1 MFKRAG
7 AIATGKRKKHIS
19 PKPRRAHQEEIP
31 PMTTTTTT
39 TTPTTASTTSTTT
52 TKSSEPVTG
61 VNKTEEPVK
70 EVDAPEG
77 DSNVIEIDELLA
89 EATER
94 QEVLPDGSTPDGDS
108 DKHAEE
114 CANITEPP
122 TEEEPSV
129 ASQLMTSEVEGDNL
143 SVEGMIMSED
153 EREAVCDAPSV
164 QLVRVTLHALVS
176 NNLLIFILHVHLIKL
191 AWFLW
196 FNLWHVCMSESVKM
210 ACTGL
215 DTPILCLILQLQQQC

>member
-1 MFKRAG
+1 
-7 AIATGKRKKHIS
+7 
-19 PKPRRAHQEEIP
+19 
-31 PMTTTTTT
+31 MTTTTTAT
-39 TTPTTASTTSTTT
+39 IPTTALTTAATTT
-52 TKSSEPVTG
+52 TTATSSEPVTG
-61 VNKTEEPVK
+61 LNKTEEPVK

-94 QEVLPDGSTPDGDS
+94 QEVLPDGFTPDGDS

-114 CANITEPP
+114 CANISEPP

-143 SVEGMIMSED
+143 SVEGIIMSED
-153 EREAVCDAPSV
+153 EREGVCDTPSV

-176 NNLLIFILHVHLIKL
+176 SSYYNFED
-191 AWFLW
+191 FY
-196 FNLWHVCMSESVKM
+196 FT
-210 ACTGL
+210 CTSN
-215 DTPILCLILQLQQQC
+215 